1 MKTLLLMRHAKSSWD
16 SGDLPDHDRPLN
28 ARGERTAPSMA
39 LLLRE
44 AGLAPRLILSSTA
57 LRARETAFAVA
68 RAYDWKPE
76 IRLQHELYMAE
87 PATIL
92 AQVASAPDDVEQLVV
107 VGHNPGME
115 DLVSDLAVMRQSMPT
130 AGIARFSAKISHWS
144 EMPKSRAELVHVWR
158 PKELD

>member
-16 SGDLPDHDRPLN
+16 ADGISDHDRPLN
-28 ARGERTAPSMA
+28 ARGERSAPAMA
-39 LLLRE
+39 ELVVQ

-68 RAYDWKPE
+68 RAFGWKPE
-76 IRLQHELYMAE
+76 VRLVNALYMAE
-87 PATIL
+87 PRTIL
-92 AQVASAPDDVEQLVV
+92 AQVAALSDEVETVLV

-115 DLVSDLAVMRQSMPT
+115 ELVSDLGHMRQHMPT
-130 AGIARFSAKISHWS
+130 AAVARFDVAASHWA
-144 EMPKSRAELVHVWR
+144 ELADAKCELVHVWR